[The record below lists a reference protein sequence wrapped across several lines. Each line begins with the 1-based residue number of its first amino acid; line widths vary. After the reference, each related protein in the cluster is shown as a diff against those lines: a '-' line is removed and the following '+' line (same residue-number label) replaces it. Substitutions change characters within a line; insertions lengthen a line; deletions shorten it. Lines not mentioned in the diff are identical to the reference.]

1 MNKLKIHILT
11 LQKLAHE
18 LHLQADRLDEKLQIP
33 DVDVMSN
40 RLEALERQASRVVER
55 ANLARRVAEKASLNE
70 NKD

>member
-18 LHLQADRLDEKLQIP
+18 LHLEAYRLEEKLQIP
-33 DVDVMSN
+33 DADVMS
-40 RLEALERQASRVVER
+40 RRFEELERQAYYVGER
-55 ANLARRVAEKASLNE
+55 AYLARRVAEKLHNE

>member
-11 LQKLAHE
+11 RQKLAHE
-18 LHLQADRLDEKLQIP
+18 RHLQADRRDEKLQIP
-33 DVDVMSN
+33 EVDVMSN

-55 ANLARRVAEKASLNE
+55 ANLARRVAEKLHNE